1 MYIRKKKFVS
11 KGKTYF
17 RYQLVESVSTPKGP
31 RQHIVCPLGD
41 LTPRSREEW
50 LAWAQRLE
58 QALMEY
64 ESPPR
69 KRSPRADKPP

>member
-11 KGKTYF
+11 KGKIYF

-31 RQHIVCPLGD
+31 RQQIVCPLGD
-41 LTPRSREEW
+41 LSPRSREEW
-50 LAWAQRLE
+50 LRWAQKLE
-58 QALMEY
+58 HALKVY

-69 KRSPRADKPP
+69 KRGADSQPPA

>member
-31 RQHIVCPLGD
+31 RQQIVCPLGD

-69 KRSPRADKPP
+69 KRSPGARKPP